1 MALPV
6 IPLASILADATSVM
20 ETTGIDS
27 TFTLREGLSFTVKA
41 SRATPSTLSQ
51 DLTAGLAQYP
61 LKVIVLYADWHGA
74 AGPDRRPQRGDLV
87 LQLGMKYTIQA
98 AQPLG
103 IGTTVFGYTMQ
114 VLG

>member
-6 IPLASILADATSVM
+6 IPWSTILTDAISVM
-20 ETTGIDS
+20 DATGIDS
-27 TFTLREGLSFTVKA
+27 TFTLREGLSFTIKA

-51 DLTAGLAQYP
+51 DLTAGLTQAP
-61 LKVIVLYADWHGA
+61 LKVIVLYAAWHA
-74 AGPDRRPQRGDLV
+74 VAGPDRRPQRGDMV

-103 IGTTVFGYTMQ
+103 IGTTIFGYTMQ